1 MSVCEVDSDVFDDDL
16 EVVIVEDEDALL
28 QGDLRSGEG
37 EEQQE
42 GEDGRQQHGLES

>member
-1 MSVCEVDSDVFDDDL
+1 MESDIFDDDL
-16 EVVIVEDEDALL
+16 EVVVVEDEDALL

-42 GEDGRQQHGLES
+42 GEGGRQQHGLES